1 LEPNILLLLQQ
12 LLNGLAL
19 GSAYGMF
26 AMSFGLIFATM
37 GILNVAHGTIA
48 TFGAIAALVVVEN
61 QGFSFF
67 TALLVAI
74 LVPAVIG
81 IVVDRLAFQPL
92 RARSNTLGYLITSI
106 GVWIILINLAESALD
121 HQIKTFP
128 PDFIGYPKITGSIF
142 LASGQVWLI
151 IVGLLL
157 VISLYLVLT
166 RTLLGSQIR
175 AVGYSDTWTR
185 ISGVNSTFVI
195 LATVVIST
203 GIAGLAGYLSSIA
216 FDNVSVP
223 LGEGLLLKGFAAV
236 VVGGFGDVRGA
247 FLGGLVI
254 GMTEILAAQ
263 YVSGNFRDVIT
274 FGLLI
279 FFLLFKPE
287 GIFGEVK
294 FGAAR

>member
-1 LEPNILLLLQQ
+1 
-12 LLNGLAL
+12 
-19 GSAYGMF
+19 
-26 AMSFGLIFATM
+26 
-37 GILNVAHGTIA
+37 
-48 TFGAIAALVVVEN
+48 
-61 QGFSFF
+61 
-67 TALLVAI
+67 
-74 LVPAVIG
+74 
-81 IVVDRLAFQPL
+81 
-92 RARSNTLGYLITSI
+92 
-106 GVWIILINLAESALD
+106 
-121 HQIKTFP
+121 
-128 PDFIGYPKITGSIF
+128 
-142 LASGQVWLI
+142 
-151 IVGLLL
+151 
-157 VISLYLVLT
+157 LT

-175 AVGYSDTWTR
+175 AVGYSDKWTR

-195 LATVVIST
+195 LATVLIST

-254 GMTEILAAQ
+254 GVTEILGAQ

-279 FFLLFKPE
+279 LFLLFKPE
-287 GIFGEVK
+287 GIFGEIK

>member
-1 LEPNILLLLQQ
+1 
-12 LLNGLAL
+12 
-19 GSAYGMF
+19 M
-26 AMSFGLIFATM
+26 
-37 GILNVAHGTIA
+37 
-48 TFGAIAALVVVEN
+48 
-61 QGFSFF
+61 
-67 TALLVAI
+67 
-74 LVPAVIG
+74 
-81 IVVDRLAFQPL
+81 
-92 RARSNTLGYLITSI
+92 
-106 GVWIILINLAESALD
+106 
-121 HQIKTFP
+121 
-128 PDFIGYPKITGSIF
+128 
-142 LASGQVWLI
+142 
-151 IVGLLL
+151 
-157 VISLYLVLT
+157 
-166 RTLLGSQIR
+166 GSQIR

>member
-1 LEPNILLLLQQ
+1 
-12 LLNGLAL
+12 
-19 GSAYGMF
+19 M
-26 AMSFGLIFATM
+26 
-37 GILNVAHGTIA
+37 
-48 TFGAIAALVVVEN
+48 
-61 QGFSFF
+61 
-67 TALLVAI
+67 
-74 LVPAVIG
+74 IG

-92 RARSNTLGYLITSI
+92 RARSNTLGFLITSI
-106 GVWIILINLAESALD
+106 GVWIILINLAETALD
-121 HQIKTFP
+121 HQVKTFP
-128 PDFIGYPKITGSIF
+128 PDFINYPKITGYIF

-151 IVGLLL
+151 VIGLIL
-157 VISLYLVLT
+157 VTFLYLVLT

-175 AVGYSDTWTR
+175 AVGFSDTWTR

-195 LATVVIST
+195 LVTVVIST
-203 GIAGLAGYLSSIA
+203 GVAGLAGYLSSIA

-247 FLGGLVI
+247 YLGGLVI
-254 GMTEILAAQ
+254 GMTEILGAQ

-279 FFLLFKPE
+279 SFLLFKPE

-294 FGAAR
+294 FGASR